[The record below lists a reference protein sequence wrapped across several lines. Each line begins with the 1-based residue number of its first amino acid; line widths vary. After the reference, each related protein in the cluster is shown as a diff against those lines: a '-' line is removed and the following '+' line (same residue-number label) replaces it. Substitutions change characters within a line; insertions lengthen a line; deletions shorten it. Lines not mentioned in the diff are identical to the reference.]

1 MGKPDHH
8 HLGGSLFPH
17 IPPLQGLL
25 LHIHTVHLLQYCIP
39 LASEADP
46 WIHIPQQRKGY
57 NNKGL
62 ACKSHPQY
70 TAKLNA
76 RYHLELMLQALPP
89 MGLEEPPTTCGL
101 PLFSMAKSSPLS
113 VLVKLQHPEI
123 AGFLLRTHK
132 TLYRHQAH
140 PFNEQIFAVF
150 TAYPCDSV
158 CFITSG
164 AHCSKSAGASEV
176 SSNHRTQ
183 PL

>member
-1 MGKPDHH
+1 MDQRESTNAPFNIEVAPFGPGQVTCTQ
-8 HLGGSLFPH
+8 GG
-17 IPPLQGLL
+17 
-25 LHIHTVHLLQYCIP
+25 
-39 LASEADP
+39 
-46 WIHIPQQRKGY
+46 
-57 NNKGL
+57 
-62 ACKSHPQY
+62 
-70 TAKLNA
+70 
-76 RYHLELMLQALPP
+76 QALVIQGTTWKLYCSPAP
-89 MGLEEPPTTCGL
+89 MGIKEPPTTCGL

-140 PFNEQIFAVF
+140 PFKEQIFAVF